1 MWLDAHY
8 RDLGFDVLVDDTDRT
23 SLMDLYEFMFED
35 SVKQNVILPKYF
47 SLYVLPPRT
56 NRKLELCSDRDMLK
70 MWEWFGH
77 KETIVIYLEEK
88 ESPSLVFK
96 DAEDNWQKR
105 IKAMVEKARL
115 EAEKAQA
122 ERELEEL
129 EPFTVAVEVPVT
141 NVDGG
146 EDEYVR
152 FFETP
157 LADEVFPGQSQPEP
171 EPEQNTQ
178 PSTPPKHC
186 QPTSPL
192 NQPKTSGVRKNMTPR
207 KRKRTPKKKATTST
221 HLTS

>member
-1 MWLDAHY
+1 MSKVWLDVHY
-8 RDLGFDVLVDDTDRT
+8 RDLGFDVLVDDTDSI

-47 SLYVLPPRT
+47 SLYVLPPIT

-96 DAEDNWQKR
+96 GAEDNWQKR
-105 IKAMVEKARL
+105 IKAMAEKARL

-122 ERELEEL
+122 DRELEEL
-129 EPFTVAVEVPVT
+129 EPFTVAVEVPVA

-152 FFETP
+152 VFETP
-157 LADEVFPGQSQPEP
+157 LADEVFPGKSQPK
-171 EPEQNTQ
+171 PEQNTQ
-178 PSTPPKHC
+178 PSSQHC

-192 NQPKTSGVRKNMTPR
+192 NQPKTSGVRRNMTPR
-207 KRKRTPKKKATTST
+207 KRKRTPKKKPPPQTTSPG
-221 HLTS
+221 